1 MPEPRSQLD
10 RDLAALLD
18 RRAALGLLGL
28 GGSALAACGSSGA
41 MAQAAACIASPRETR
56 GPFAADG
63 GSDAAGRL
71 NVLESEGIVRSDIRD
86 SFAGMTGTAD
96 GVALDLE
103 IRVLGTL
110 GECNPM
116 AGWAVYLWQN
126 DAAGA
131 YSLYNLPDRNYLRGL
146 QQTGDDGT
154 LRFMTIV
161 PGCYGGRAPHVH
173 FEVYSSAQ
181 AAISGEPAVLASQLS
196 FPEEACRRIYASDPR
211 YGGSL
216 ANLERW
222 NNRSDF
228 VFRDG
233 DAQTRSQQM
242 IEMVDPRG
250 GDSPRRGFATV
261 GIRY

>member
-1 MPEPRSQLD
+1 MPEPGSQLVRD
-10 RDLAALLD
+10 RAALLD

-126 DAAGA
+126 DADGA
-131 YSLYNLPDRNYLRGL
+131 YSLYNLPRANYLRGL
-146 QQTGDDGT
+146 QQSDAEGIV
-154 LRFMTIV
+154 RFQTIL
-161 PGCYGGRAPHVH
+161 PGCYGGRAPHLP
-173 FEVYSSAQ
+173 FEVVSSAQ
-181 AAISGEPAVLASQLS
+181 AAVSGVPAVLASQ
-196 FPEEACRRIYASDPR
+196 FAFAENACREVYAADPR

-222 NNRSDF
+222 NNERDF
-228 VFRDG
+228 VFG
-233 DAQTRSQQM
+233 DAEGDMRELQTIALEGNASGF
-242 IEMVDPRG
+242 RG
-250 GDSPRRGFATV
+250 RARV
-261 GIRY
+261 GINY